1 MKKHSRLEKLVPQ
14 PATQLFVW
22 ICVAIV
28 VQKLHAIPLLV
39 VTISLLLVAYTLH
52 DQRLFKLIRRTR
64 WILLSLFIIYAFLT
78 PGTELWSGLN
88 LPSPSIEGVSDGL
101 MQLGRLMSVLASLSI
116 LLTLLST
123 EQMLGGIYRLTRFVR
138 YIGISPEKMAVR
150 LALTLHYAEDAMRNT
165 AEDWQNAIQQALTQK
180 ESGSTNI
187 EINTHQRRWI
197 DVVFL
202 VLSGALL
209 FGAWK

>member
-1 MKKHSRLEKLVPQ
+1 
-14 PATQLFVW
+14 
-22 ICVAIV
+22 
-28 VQKLHAIPLLV
+28 
-39 VTISLLLVAYTLH
+39 
-52 DQRLFKLIRRTR
+52 
-64 WILLSLFIIYAFLT
+64 
-78 PGTELWSGLN
+78 
-88 LPSPSIEGVSDGL
+88 
-101 MQLGRLMSVLASLSI
+101 VLASLSI

-123 EQMLGGIYRLTRFVR
+123 EQLLGGIYVLTRFVR

-165 AEDWQNAIQQALTQK
+165 AGDWRHAIQQALTQK